1 MSVPRS
7 LPTGRCAA
15 GAIALSLGSLPF
27 LLPHVLEDFERGIA
41 QRAGLAPG
49 AGAALLGAGL
59 GVQFLALVLAGRGRR
74 GGLIVVAVAGAVWTV
89 GALWD
94 HGPELLARGPRFR
107 GSALSVAAAVQ
118 WVANFAVSA
127 SFPSLQKA
135 GLGLAYGLYAST
147 DSGSLASMMASLQ
160 HRHSTMMSGSSGSTC
175 EITRPTASYAVTS
188 VVVSG

>member
-1 MSVPRS
+1 MRPLSRW
-7 LPTGRCAA
+7 AA

-94 HGPELLARGPRFR
+94 HGPELLARAPRFR
-107 GSALSVAAAVQ
+107 GSALSALWVGGLIVTQALAA
-118 WVANFAVSA
+118 
-127 SFPSLQKA
+127 L
-135 GLGLAYGLYAST
+135 LALCALI
-147 DSGSLASMMASLQ
+147 SGG
-160 HRHSTMMSGSSGSTC
+160 TV
-175 EITRPTASYAVTS
+175 TRR
-188 VVVSG
+188 

>member
-1 MSVPRS
+1 MQPLSRW
-7 LPTGRCAA
+7 AA

-49 AGAALLGAGL
+49 VGAALLGAGL

-94 HGPELLARGPRFR
+94 HGPELLARGLRFR
-107 GSALSVAAAVQ
+107 GSALSALWVGGLIITQGLAALLALFALIRGGAAA
-118 WVANFAVSA
+118 
-127 SFPSLQKA
+127 
-135 GLGLAYGLYAST
+135 
-147 DSGSLASMMASLQ
+147 
-160 HRHSTMMSGSSGSTC
+160 R
-175 EITRPTASYAVTS
+175 R
-188 VVVSG
+188 

>member
-1 MSVPRS
+1 MRPLSRW
-7 LPTGRCAA
+7 AA

-27 LLPHVLEDFERGIA
+27 LLPHVVEDFERGIA

-94 HGPELLARGPRFR
+94 HGPELLQRGPRFR
-107 GSALSVAAAVQ
+107 GSALSALWVGGLIVTQALAA
-118 WVANFAVSA
+118 
-127 SFPSLQKA
+127 L
-135 GLGLAYGLYAST
+135 LALCALI
-147 DSGSLASMMASLQ
+147 SGG
-160 HRHSTMMSGSSGSTC
+160 TV
-175 EITRPTASYAVTS
+175 TRR
-188 VVVSG
+188 